1 MPSCGG
7 MPELPDV
14 VVYIEALEQRI
25 LGQKLER
32 VRLASPFLLRTT
44 NPAIGAVEGKQV
56 QQLRRLGK
64 RIAIGVEGELWLV
77 LHLMIAGRLH
87 WRQAGIK
94 LPAKRALAA
103 FDFAAGSLLLAAAR
117 PQKRASLHEFHGEAR
132 LHAL

>member
-1 MPSCGG
+1 
-7 MPELPDV
+7 V
-14 VVYIEALEQRI
+14 A
-25 LGQKLER
+25 
-32 VRLASPFLLRTT
+32 
-44 NPAIGAVEGKQV
+44 AVEGKQV

-103 FDFAAGSLLLAAAR
+103 FDFAAGSLLLIEAGS
-117 PQKRASLHEFHGEAR
+117 QKRASLHVVRGEAGLRALDPGGLAGIRRR
-132 LHAL
+132 LDSFSVALTSENHP

>member
-1 MPSCGG
+1 MR
-7 MPELPDV
+7 ELRVV

-25 LGQKLER
+25 LGQTLQR

-44 NPAIGAVEGKQV
+44 TPAIGAVEGKQV

-87 WRQAGIK
+87 WRPQGLQ
-94 LPAKRALAA
+94 LPAKRGLAA
-103 FDFAAGSLLLAAAR
+103 FRFHAGRFPRAESGSQTWR
-117 PQKRASLHEFHGEAR
+117 PPPRVEGGGGVR
-132 LHAL
+132 